1 MGMLSLFSW
10 SNPQLTRKV
19 LFTLEQHEII
29 GFHPNDSTPFEKNFI
44 STLSPSNEY
53 LYSCRLVDTITNSSS
68 FVWNGERKVK
78 SDKYDGILIVEECIN
93 LFDFSKCTYQY
104 ILGNDYFLIIEGTLY
119 GPYEGINYQ
128 YPNESSHTYINK
140 HQFDFILMGTQFTH
154 YNDGVIMPSDIA
166 RMEFTS
172 NNGSHSI
179 KFSKD
184 WSTIILDKK
193 TMPSPKFNS
202 PVSCFD
208 EVCFLNNGNCTFVAY
223 TPYYAG
229 RYIATAQGVKKIDWV
244 RNKFFSFKTGKQ
256 EPYKHTEDLQNII
269 QDNSKKHSFF
279 FKEGYNYI
287 IIDGQKYGKSSPLK
301 ASYEKSLNAFIWVA
315 VENQELVLYT
325 YYLN

>member
-1 MGMLSLFSW
+1 
-10 SNPQLTRKV
+10 
-19 LFTLEQHEII
+19 
-29 GFHPNDSTPFEKNFI
+29 
-44 STLSPSNEY
+44 
-53 LYSCRLVDTITNSSS
+53 
-68 FVWNGERKVK
+68 
-78 SDKYDGILIVEECIN
+78 
-93 LFDFSKCTYQY
+93 
-104 ILGNDYFLIIEGTLY
+104 
-119 GPYEGINYQ
+119 
-128 YPNESSHTYINK
+128 
-140 HQFDFILMGTQFTH
+140 
-154 YNDGVIMPSDIA
+154 MPSDIA